1 MIDYAD
7 FVDLKNRIK
16 SLLHEEKVKQE
27 KINHA
32 ECYEMGLIHKYWI
45 ILRYSQIF
53 ILLKAAFLLERI
65 QKLTILINYKPNGE
79 TKYSFLEQKF

>member
-16 SLLHEEKVKQE
+16 SLPLHEEKVKQE

-32 ECYEMGLIHKYWI
+32 ECYEM
-45 ILRYSQIF
+45 
-53 ILLKAAFLLERI
+53 
-65 QKLTILINYKPNGE
+65 
-79 TKYSFLEQKF
+79 